1 MIINEVAWMGSNNGG
16 TSSQDANDEWIE
28 LFNNG
33 SINVDLSGWQLNA
46 QDGAPTINLE
56 GIIPAN
62 SFFLLERTDDS
73 SAPAAAADLIYTG
86 ALSNSGE
93 ILILRDGSGVEI
105 DRADGSGDWQIGGNN
120 NTKETLQRTAAGWIT
135 ATATPRLANAGQPQ
149 SGELS
154 EQINQSSNQEFSG
167 SIAPLENSFSIK
179 ALAGPDKIAVAGAET
194 EFRGEALGLKN
205 EPLENA
211 RYLWIFG
218 DGTQKEGKTVRH
230 TYYFPGIYQVILNV
244 SSGYYSASDYL
255 KVTVIPNE
263 LYISEIK
270 SASGN
275 SSWIEIHNPS
285 ASTLDISRWLLK
297 SRNQKF
303 VFPDSTYIL
312 PKSFLAVPES
322 VSAISLAPV
331 SGEAE
336 LLYSA
341 NRSADLFSYSG
352 SPEANESFNR
362 IAGQTQTVI
371 ALESPG
377 KENNNSQSPSFLEA
391 RSSSLNED
399 SSSSE
404 NKSSNIVQTANI
416 IEATRLPAP
425 SVQADGGQA
434 ENKAT
439 EDTKNNVW
447 FWFLASLGIGIL
459 SAAGFIFL
467 KINQEK

>member
-1 MIINEVAWMGSNNGG
+1 MIINEVAWMGTENS
-16 TSSQDANDEWIE
+16 TADEWME

-62 SFFLLERTDDS
+62 SFFLLERTDDN
-73 SAPAAAADLIYTG
+73 SAPTAAADLIYTG

-93 ILILRDGSGVEI
+93 ILILRDASGVEI

-120 NTKETLQRTAAGWIT
+120 DTKETLQRTAAGWIT
-135 ATATPRLANAGQPQ
+135 ATATPRLTNAGQPQ
-149 SGELS
+149 LGES
-154 EQINQSSNQEFSG
+154 AGQINQPPIPEFSG
-167 SIAPLENSFSIK
+167 SIVPLENSSSIK
-179 ALAGPDKIAVAGAET
+179 ALAGPDKTAVAGAEI
-194 EFRGEALGLKN
+194 EFKGEAYGLKN

-218 DGTQKEGKTVRH
+218 DGTQKEGKTARH
-230 TYYFPGIYQVILNV
+230 AYYFPGVYQAVLNV

-255 KVTVIPNE
+255 KIIVIPNE

-270 SASGN
+270 PASGN

-285 ASTLDISRWLLK
+285 TGTLDISHWVLK
-297 SRNQKF
+297 SRGKKF
-303 VFPDSTYIL
+303 IFPDSTYIL
-312 PKSFLAVPES
+312 AKSFLAVPES
-322 VSAISLAPV
+322 VSAISLALI

-336 LLYSA
+336 LLYPTGF
-341 NRSADLFSYSG
+341 SADLFSYNG
-352 SPEANESFNR
+352 LLKENESFNR
-362 IAGQTQTVI
+362 IGGQIII
-371 ALESPG
+371 ASESPG
-377 KENNNSQSPSFLEA
+377 KENNNSRPPSFLETQ
-391 RSSSLNED
+391 SPSLSKN

-404 NKSSNIVQTANI
+404 NKSPNIAQSANI
-416 IEATRLPAP
+416 IEATRLPA
-425 SVQADGGQA
+425 SLAQADGGQA
-434 ENKAT
+434 ENKAA

-447 FWFLASLGIGIL
+447 FWFLASLGMGIL

-467 KINQEK
+467 KTNQER